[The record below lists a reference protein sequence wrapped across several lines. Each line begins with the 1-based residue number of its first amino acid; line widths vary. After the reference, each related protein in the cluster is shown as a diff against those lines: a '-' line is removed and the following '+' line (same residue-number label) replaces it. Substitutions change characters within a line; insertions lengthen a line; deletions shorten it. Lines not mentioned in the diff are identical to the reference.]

1 MATAAL
7 KIVDRAAEARAE
19 LDAWLALNAQK
30 SLLRFLTCGSV
41 DDGKSTLIGRLLYDT
56 HTLFEDQLASLAVDS
71 GKSGTQGA
79 ALDMALLVDGLAA
92 EREQGITIDVAYR
105 FFSTP
110 KRKFIVADTPGHEQ
124 FTRNM
129 VTGASTAELAV
140 LLIDARKG
148 ILTQTRRH
156 SFLVDLLGIRN
167 IVLAVNKMDLVGYSQ
182 DRLDE
187 IVADYRAFADEAGI
201 AAFTAIPV
209 SGLTGD
215 NIATRSAAMPWYD
228 GPSLIEHLETVP
240 VARVA
245 ADKEPFRMAVQWVN
259 RPNAGFR
266 GYAGQVAS
274 GIVRPGDRLTVSRT
288 GLSSTVA
295 RIVSFDGDLDVAT
308 AGQSV
313 TLTLADEL
321 DIARG
326 DMLAVAETP
335 VALASGLDATL
346 VWMAEERLAPRRSYL
361 MKIGTQMLSASISG
375 IEQKIDVDTLARAP
389 ATSLGLN
396 DIGECRLE
404 LDRAIPA
411 LAYGE
416 SRQLGAFILID
427 KVSHAT
433 VAAGMIRGL
442 RAGARNRLED
452 DEAGRI
458 SWIGG
463 TSAAKRATLIGHLRQ
478 RLQASGHPIFL
489 LDAAG
494 LADLNADLGEESPAE
509 AIRRA
514 REAARLLA
522 RAGVNVLIDFSASQ
536 ADAHPGKWIDADAPD
551 ADASDDWV
559 I

>member
-1 MATAAL
+1 MASAAL
-7 KIVDRAAEARAE
+7 KTTDRAAEARAE
-19 LDAWLALNAQK
+19 LDAWLALNAKK

-56 HTLFEDQLASLAVDS
+56 HTLFEDQLAALEVDS

-110 KRKFIVADTPGHEQ
+110 RRKFIVADTPGHEQ

-148 ILTQTRRH
+148 VLTQTRRH

-182 DRLDE
+182 SRFDE

-201 AAFTAIPV
+201 GAFVAIPV
-209 SGLTGD
+209 VGLSGD
-215 NIATRSAAMPWYD
+215 NVASRSPAMPWYN

-240 VARVA
+240 VAATRA
-245 ADKEPFRMAVQWVN
+245 EASEPFRMAVQWVN
-259 RPNAGFR
+259 RPNAAFR
-266 GYAGQVAS
+266 GYAGQIAS
-274 GIVRPGDRLTVSRT
+274 GTVRPGDRLTVSRT
-288 GLSSTVA
+288 TLSSTVS
-295 RIVSFDGDLDVAT
+295 RIVSFDGDLAEAT

-326 DMLAVAETP
+326 DLLAAAP
-335 VALASGLDATL
+335 VPLASGLDATL
-346 VWMAEERLAPRRSYL
+346 VWMAEDKLVPRRSYL
-361 MKIGTQMLSASISG
+361 MKIGTQMLSASVTAID
-375 IEQKIDVDTLARAP
+375 EKIDVDTLARSP
-389 ATSLGLN
+389 ATALGLN
-396 DIGECRLE
+396 DIAEVRID

-411 LAYGE
+411 LAYAE

-433 VAAGMIRGL
+433 VAAGMIRVVH
-442 RAGARNRLED
+442 AGTRTRLDD
-452 DEAGRI
+452 DEANRI
-458 SWIGG
+458 WWIGG
-463 TSAAKRATLIGHLRQ
+463 TSPARRATLIGHLRQ
-478 RLQASGHPIFL
+478 QLQASGHPVTL
-489 LDAAG
+489 LDDAA
-494 LADLNADLGEESPAE
+494 LRDLNADLPEPSSETT
-509 AIRRA
+509 RRA
-514 REAARLLA
+514 REVARLLA
-522 RAGVNVLIDFSASQ
+522 RAGANVILDLGAT
-536 ADAHPGKWIDADAPD
+536 ADVAHPGKYIDADAPD
-551 ADASDDWV
+551 ADPSDDWV